1 MHEARKKT
9 ILENGLVVV
18 TEAMPH
24 VRTAAMGIW
33 IGAGPRYEED
43 DIAGVSHFIE
53 HVLFKGTESRT
64 ALDIAKAIDAIGG
77 QMNAFTDKELTC
89 FYVRVLSKHLPIA
102 VEILADMLLH
112 ATFDRE
118 AIETERQVILEE
130 IKMYEDSP
138 DEMVQDLF
146 VQAIWD
152 GHPLGRPVL
161 GNEASVSR
169 LQREDLMAYV
179 ARQYHP
185 ANTVVSVAGEV
196 DHEEVVALLRKH
208 LGPWQE
214 KPLSPIQDPPRH
226 SPGVTFRSKE
236 TEQVHLCLGTRGIP
250 QAHRDRFV
258 AAILD
263 NILGGGMSSR
273 LFQEIRERRG
283 LVYTI
288 SSYLA
293 AYREGGLVVIYAGM
307 SPETGP
313 EVVRLTLEEIE
324 RLKREG
330 VSAEE
335 LERAKDS
342 LKGSLMLSLESTTNR
357 MTSLAR
363 SEIYFGRQFT
373 LDEILEGI
381 DAVTAAEVQRLAQEL
396 FRPDHTAL
404 AAVGPFNEDKDLRGR
419 IRREVEAY
427 IAAQARS

>member
-1 MHEARKKT
+1 MQETRKKT
-9 ILENGLVVV
+9 VLENGLIVV
-18 TEAMPH
+18 TERMPH
-24 VRTAAMGIW
+24 VRTLALGIW

-43 DIAGVSHFIE
+43 HIAGVSHFIE
-53 HVLFKGTESRT
+53 HVLFKGTENRT

-89 FYVRVLSKHLPIA
+89 FYVRVLSKHLPLA

-152 GHPLGRPVL
+152 GHPLGRPIL
-161 GNEASVSR
+161 GNEDSISR
-169 LQREDLMAYV
+169 LQREDLVAYV
-179 ARQYHP
+179 AGRYHP
-185 ANTVVSVAGEV
+185 FNTVVSVAGEV
-196 DHEEVVALLRKH
+196 DHEEVVDLLRKH
-208 LGPWQE
+208 FGSWQGR
-214 KPLSPIQDPPRH
+214 PLTYDLDPPKH

-236 TEQVHLCLGTRGIP
+236 TEQVHLCLGTRGLP
-250 QAHRDRFV
+250 QAHQDRFV
-258 AAILD
+258 AAVLD

-313 EVVRLTLEEIE
+313 EVVRLTLQEIE
-324 RLKREG
+324 RLKKEG
-330 VSAEE
+330 VPPEE
-335 LERAKDS
+335 LERAKES

-363 SEIYFGRQFT
+363 SEIYYGRQFT

-381 DAVTAAEVQRLAQEL
+381 DAVTADAVQRLAREL
-396 FRPDHTAL
+396 FQPGHLAL
-404 AAVGPFNEDKDLRGR
+404 AAVGPFNGNKDLQDR

-427 IAAQARS
+427 ATA